1 MVHSHAQSI
10 AKLESQM
17 GQLANSM
24 NKREEGKLPSQVVN
38 DPKGKFQAEGS
49 NSEQVQ
55 AVMIR
60 GIIKK
65 KSRGQ

>member
-1 MVHSHAQSI
+1 MLHSHAQSI

-38 DPKGKFQAEGS
+38 NPKGQYQAEGS
-49 NSEQVQ
+49 SSEQVQ
-55 AVMIR
+55 AVMTR
-60 GIIKK
+60 GILK
-65 KSRGQ
+65 